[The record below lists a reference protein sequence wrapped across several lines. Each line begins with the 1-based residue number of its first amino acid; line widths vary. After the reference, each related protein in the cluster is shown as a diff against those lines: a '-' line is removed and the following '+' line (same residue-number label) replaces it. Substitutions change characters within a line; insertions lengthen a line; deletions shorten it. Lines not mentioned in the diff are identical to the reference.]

1 MINFKNLILYRS
13 PFSHLL
19 IDDFLDVEIYQDLEK
34 QVRAMF
40 DNFNDLEQGHLESP
54 DRYDKS
60 KKRGNNLVFGGGG
73 KDNESTQ
80 DIIEASKRFNGPIN
94 EIIKEIFSEKIQNKI
109 YRLLRPVH
117 LLDIGSIKPI
127 KLHDE
132 SKKVGFVDF
141 ILYKNCYVRAK
152 LSAYTTNSGLF
163 QHIDHPD
170 KVNALLL
177 YLGFSDGVNRK
188 GLGTQIYKVNKGQKK
203 WSKNAGYTLD
213 YYEEKKLTRVSDIN
227 PVPNRLFG
235 FHKNRFSWH
244 AVYPIDL
251 PEGVRR
257 DTIQIN
263 LYKHK
268 NYSKILDSL
277 IKSLRYIKNKILT
290 R

>member
-1 MINFKNLILYRS
+1 MINFKNLTVYRS
-13 PFSHLL
+13 PFSHFL
-19 IDDFLDVEIYQDLEK
+19 IDDFLDVKIYQDLEK

-73 KDNESTQ
+73 ENNETTQ
-80 DIIEASKRFNGPIN
+80 HIIEASKRFNGPIN

-109 YRLLRPVH
+109 YRLLRPVN
-117 LLDIGSIKPI
+117 LFDLGSIRPI

-132 SKKVGFVDF
+132 TKKIGFVDF
-141 ILYKNCYVRAK
+141 ILYKNCYVSAK
-152 LSAYTTNSGLF
+152 LSAYTANSGLF
-163 QHIDHPD
+163 QHIDHPN

-177 YLGFSDGVNRK
+177 YLGFSDGINRQ
-188 GLGTQIYKVNKGQKK
+188 GLGTQIYKIENGQKK
-203 WSKNAGYTLD
+203 WSKSAGYTLD
-213 YYEEKKLTRVSDIN
+213 YYEERKLIRVNDIN

-235 FHKNRFSWH
+235 FQKNRYSWH

-251 PEGVRR
+251 PEKVRR

-268 NYSKILDSL
+268 NYSKILNSL
-277 IKSLRYIKNKILT
+277 IKSLRYIKNKF
-290 R
+290 

>member
-1 MINFKNLILYRS
+1 MINFKNLTVYRS

-40 DNFNDLEQGHLESP
+40 DNFNNLEQGHLELP

-73 KDNESTQ
+73 ENNETTQ
-80 DIIEASKRFNGPIN
+80 HIIEASKRFNGPIN

-109 YRLLRPVH
+109 YRLLRPVN
-117 LLDIGSIKPI
+117 LFDLGSIRPL

-132 SKKVGFVDF
+132 TKKIGFVDF
-141 ILYKNCYVRAK
+141 ILYKNCYVSAK
-152 LSAYTTNSGLF
+152 LSAYTANSGLF
-163 QHIDHPD
+163 QHIDHPN

-177 YLGFSDGVNRK
+177 YLGFSDGINRQ
-188 GLGTQIYKVNKGQKK
+188 GLGTQIYKIENGQKK
-203 WSKNAGYTLD
+203 WSKSAGYTLD
-213 YYEEKKLTRVSDIN
+213 YYEERKLIRVNDIN

-235 FHKNRFSWH
+235 FQKNPYSWH

-251 PEGVRR
+251 PEKVRR

-268 NYSKILDSL
+268 NYSKILNSL
-277 IKSLRYIKNKILT
+277 IKSLRYIKNKF
-290 R
+290 

>member
-1 MINFKNLILYRS
+1 MINFKNLTVYRS

-40 DNFNDLEQGHLESP
+40 DNFNNLEQGHLESP

-73 KDNESTQ
+73 ENNETTQ
-80 DIIEASKRFNGPIN
+80 HIIEASKRFNGPIN

-109 YRLLRPVH
+109 YRLLRPVN
-117 LLDIGSIKPI
+117 LFDLGSIRPI

-132 SKKVGFVDF
+132 TKKIGFVDF
-141 ILYKNCYVRAK
+141 ILYKNCYVSAK
-152 LSAYTTNSGLF
+152 LSAYTANSGLF
-163 QHIDHPD
+163 QHIDHPN

-177 YLGFSDGVNRK
+177 YLGFSDGINRQ
-188 GLGTQIYKVNKGQKK
+188 GLGTQIYKIENGQKK
-203 WSKNAGYTLD
+203 WSKSAGYTLD
-213 YYEEKKLTRVSDIN
+213 YYEERKLIRVNDIN

-235 FHKNRFSWH
+235 FQKNRYSWH

-251 PEGVRR
+251 PEKVRR

-268 NYSKILDSL
+268 NYSKILNSL
-277 IKSLRYIKNKILT
+277 IKSLRYIKNKF
-290 R
+290 